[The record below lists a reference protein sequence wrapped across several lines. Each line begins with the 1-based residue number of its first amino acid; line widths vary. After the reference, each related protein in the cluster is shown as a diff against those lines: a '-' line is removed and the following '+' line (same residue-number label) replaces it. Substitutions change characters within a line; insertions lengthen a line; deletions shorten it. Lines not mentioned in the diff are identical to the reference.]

1 VARWVFE
8 DSIRTFWD
16 SLRQDFPQQRPAETT
31 AEIAGG
37 YDYSRAEVG
46 ASRRRVGRKFMRDTI
61 QTVSSVLASFSL
73 LLLAGCAGVGPPT
86 VARDRFDYVTT
97 ISDSWK
103 RQTLQNLLKVRY
115 NDAPVFMVVSAVIS
129 SYSLEGD
136 ISLGGQYAASGGAG
150 NFGTVGA
157 TGRYSDKPTI
167 TYQPLTGDKFAK
179 SLMAPIPV
187 TGLLYLI
194 QSGYPA
200 DVVMRFCVN
209 TINGLDN
216 AFGGGGNPR
225 AGDPRFQELITLMR
239 ESQTV
244 GGMGFRVKPVNDTQA
259 VVMFMRPTNEQTAR
273 YSRKIG
279 ELLGLDASER
289 EFSVLYG
296 SFPATD
302 REIAILTRSILQ
314 IMVDVAS
321 YVDVPATDIAEGRV
335 SNPQRS
341 AEQQRLFPPL
351 IAVRQGASPPDDAFV
366 AVPYRNGWFWID
378 DRDQRSKQ
386 ILNFLMIM
394 FSLTE
399 GGPAQTAPIVTVPT
413 R

>member
-1 VARWVFE
+1 
-8 DSIRTFWD
+8 
-16 SLRQDFPQQRPAETT
+16 
-31 AEIAGG
+31 
-37 YDYSRAEVG
+37 
-46 ASRRRVGRKFMRDTI
+46 MRNTV
-61 QTVSSVLASFSL
+61 QPVSSVLASLGL
-73 LLLAGCAGVGPPT
+73 LLLTGCASVGPPT

-115 NDAPVFMVVSAVIS
+115 NDAPVFMDVSAVIS

-136 ISLGGQYAASGGAG
+136 ISLGGQYATSCSAG

-157 TGRYSDKPTI
+157 TARYADKPTI

-200 DVVMRFCVN
+200 DVVMRLCVN

-216 AFGGGGNPR
+216 AFGGSGNPR
-225 AGDPRFQELITLMR
+225 AGDPRFHELMTLMH
-239 ESQTV
+239 ESQAG
-244 GGMGFRVKPVNDTQA
+244 GGMGFRGKPVNDTQA
-259 VVMFMRPTNEQTAR
+259 VVMFMRPTADRATDH
-273 YSRKIG
+273 SRRIG

-296 SFPATD
+296 SFPETN

-314 IMVDVAS
+314 VMTDIAS

-351 IAVRQGASPPDDAFV
+351 LAVRQGASPPDDAFV
-366 AVPYRNGWFWID
+366 AVPYRDGWFWID

-386 ILNFLMIM
+386 MLSFLMIM

-399 GGPAQTAPIVTVPT
+399 GGPAQAAPIVTVPT